1 MSNVYLFKSDAMPAE
16 LEANGLGVLKA
27 HVATVSEEL
36 LIPDA
41 SARYMA
47 TVAVSVKDRLASEVK
62 AGAILRM
69 STPEGDDYFRIS
81 KTNKTL
87 DSITAF
93 AWQISYDLANAII
106 SNRAWMEQALST
118 AWPDMLKAGDIGKVD
133 QRFSGVSDIA
143 SVNSMGIVRSNVLAA
158 LIGTQDNSV
167 VNRWGGE
174 IRRNKF
180 AVDMLSRRGQDRGI
194 VLRYGKNIT
203 GINENIDDSQAYQ
216 AVLPS
221 YLDASDQPV
230 VMPLMKSPYFDAMS
244 NPRTVAMHF
253 GDIKLGEEMT
263 QTQAEQEV
271 QDRVNAGWLNRVDL
285 PQVSCEISFVEL
297 RNTLEYKDLAELE
310 TILLGDTLRAVWSG
324 HVDVKQR
331 VIAYEWDALRD
342 RYINIQ
348 LGSPRRNIASLR
360 GQIESQIQDGIN
372 RTLPSAIAG
381 AIDAAM
387 HFDDVYVN
395 AMGYYPTIVKNEATG
410 ALTSY
415 MHDAPIL
422 EESTFIATSPEP
434 GTYLWTTSGWND
446 GHPVW
451 QYGHTKDGNAIMR
464 KISMYK
470 VTSSDVTLADGTTAQ
485 EAFDAVVTVFRDI
498 PQPPYK
504 QGDLWHMPELTVDY
518 WLNCGLTVDQVMAL
532 GFTVDE
538 RMGGHSYVC
547 VNSRASGNFNR
558 ADWKLTGTT
567 DKTSAKLSERIT
579 TNTNTITE
587 MGMQVTEVTEVV
599 DEQGT
604 SLGTAHSKISNL
616 EAAQLTMTEQINAIG
631 DVYTDFPQP
640 PYKAGDVWHMPELT
654 VDYWLNSGLTVDQV
668 MALGITVDDRM
679 GGNSYVCINGRE
691 TGSFTR
697 SDWMITGS
705 TDKMSV
711 VYDARFSAQE
721 VALTEEVDKIETEL
735 TQIRAGY
742 VRIVDIDGT
751 YPETIIDGG
760 VINTGSITAAKLAEI
775 AGFTFTD
782 SVMSSGS
789 GTSKVMISGNATYSQ
804 WAIALGADTPAD
816 SPFKVNR
823 SGYLV
828 ASNATIT
835 GDITAT
841 SGSIGG
847 FTIANNM
854 LSGGSDTHFFR
865 ITARPNYHPIL
876 YGGDNLTDAKFS
888 LSYAGK
894 VTSKD
899 AYIYGEV
906 RAAKGQIGPLTVSNT
921 GLTFTSSGKFQ
932 IDPNG
937 NLKAK
942 GVDLDGNLVGSFT
955 TGSGGGIWI
964 DQKSHYTRI
973 KDDQGDWRVFGI
985 EVVWGAVYSGGPTT
999 KRVEVLALKGTG
1011 TSPPSPPSPGGGGS
1025 GGYPVPY

>member
-1 MSNVYLFKSDAMPAE
+1 MSNVYLFKSDATPVE

-47 TVAVSVKDRLASEVK
+47 TVTVSVKDRLASEVK

-69 STPEGDDYFRIS
+69 STPEGNDYFRIS
-81 KTNKTL
+81 RTNKTL
-87 DSITAF
+87 DSITAS
-93 AWQISYDLANAII
+93 AWQISYDLANAVI

-118 AWPDMLKAGDIGKVD
+118 AWSDMLKAGDTGKVD

-143 SVNSMGIVRSNVLAA
+143 SVNSVRIVRSNVLAA

-174 IRRNKF
+174 IKRNKF
-180 AVDMLSRRGQDRGI
+180 TVDMLSRRGQDRGI

-230 VMPLMKSPYFDAMS
+230 VMPLMKSPYFDAMP

-253 GDIKLGEEMT
+253 SDIKLSEELT
-263 QTQAEQEV
+263 QAQAEQEV

-324 HVDVKQR
+324 HIDVKQR

-360 GQIESQIQDGIN
+360 GQIELQIQDGIH

-395 AMGYYPTIVKNEATG
+395 AMGYYPTVVKNEATG

-415 MHDAPIL
+415 MHDAPTL

-485 EAFDAVVTVFRDI
+485 EAFDAAVTVFRDI

-518 WLNCGLTVDQVMAL
+518 WLNSGLTVDQVMAL
-532 GFTVDE
+532 GITVDD
-538 RMGGHSYVC
+538 RMGGNSYVC
-547 VNSRASGNFNR
+547 INSRETGSFTR
-558 ADWKLTGTT
+558 SDWKLTGTT

-587 MGMQVTEVTEVV
+587 MGMTVTEVTEVV
-599 DEQGT
+599 DEHGT

-679 GGNSYVCINGRE
+679 GGNSYVCINSRE

-760 VINTGSITAAKLAEI
+760 VINTGSVTVGKLADGAVTEDKLANGAVGTVKIADGAIIGDKLAVNSITAAKLSTI
-775 AGFTFTD
+775 AGFTFSYST
-782 SVMSSGS
+782 MSAGS
-789 GTSKVMISGNATYSQ
+789 GDTYLRISGAKNY
-804 WAIALGADTPAD
+804 TP
-816 SPFKVNR
+816 F
-823 SGYLV
+823 
-828 ASNATIT
+828 
-835 GDITAT
+835 
-841 SGSIGG
+841 
-847 FTIANNM
+847 
-854 LSGGSDTHFFR
+854 
-865 ITARPNYHPIL
+865 L
-876 YGGDNLTDAKFS
+876 YGGTTPSTAKFVVTV
-888 LSYAGK
+888 AGK
-894 VTSKD
+894 TYARD

-906 RAAKGQIGPLTVSNT
+906 RAAKGQIGPLKVSNT
-921 GLTFTSSGKFQ
+921 GLTFTTSGKFQ

-942 GVDLDGNLVGSFT
+942 GVDLDGKLVGSFT

-964 DQKSHYTRI
+964 DQKNHYTRI
-973 KDDQGDWRVFGI
+973 KDDQGNWRVFGI

-999 KRVEVLALKGTG
+999 KRVEVLALKGTS

>member
-1 MSNVYLFKSDAMPAE
+1 MSNIYLFKSDATPVE

-47 TVAVSVKDRLASEVK
+47 TVTVSVKDRLASEVK

-69 STPEGDDYFRIS
+69 STPEGNDYFRIS
-81 KTNKTL
+81 RTNKTL
-87 DSITAF
+87 DSITAS
-93 AWQISYDLANAII
+93 AWQISYDLANAVI

-118 AWPDMLKAGDIGKVD
+118 AWSDMLKAGDTGKVD

-143 SVNSMGIVRSNVLAA
+143 SVNSVRIVRSNVLAA

-174 IRRNKF
+174 IKRNKF
-180 AVDMLSRRGQDRGI
+180 TVDMLSRRGQDRGI

-230 VMPLMKSPYFDAMS
+230 VMPLMKSPYFDAMP

-253 GDIKLGEEMT
+253 SDIKLSEELT
-263 QTQAEQEV
+263 QAQAEQEV

-324 HVDVKQR
+324 HIDVKQR

-360 GQIESQIQDGIN
+360 GQIELQIQDGIH

-395 AMGYYPTIVKNEATG
+395 AMGYYPTVVKNEATG

-415 MHDAPIL
+415 MHDAPTL

-485 EAFDAVVTVFRDI
+485 EAFDAAVTVFRDI

-518 WLNCGLTVDQVMAL
+518 WLNSGLTVDQVMAL
-532 GFTVDE
+532 GITVDD
-538 RMGGHSYVC
+538 RMGGNSYVC
-547 VNSRASGNFNR
+547 INSRETGSFTR
-558 ADWKLTGTT
+558 SDWKLTGTT

-616 EAAQLTMTEQINAIG
+616 EAAQLTMTEQINA
-631 DVYTDFPQP
+631 
-640 PYKAGDVWHMPELT
+640 
-654 VDYWLNSGLTVDQV
+654 
-668 MALGITVDDRM
+668 
-679 GGNSYVCINGRE
+679 
-691 TGSFTR
+691 
-697 SDWMITGS
+697 
-705 TDKMSV
+705 MSV

-760 VINTGSITAAKLAEI
+760 VINTGSVTVGKLADGAVTEDKLANGAVGTVKIADGAIIGDKLAVNSITAAKLSTI

-847 FTIANNM
+847 FTIANSM
-854 LSGGSDTHFFR
+854 LSGGSDTNFFR

-906 RAAKGQIGPLTVSNT
+906 RAAKGQIGPLKVSNT
-921 GLTFTSSGKFQ
+921 GLTYTSSGKFQ
-932 IDPNG
+932 IDPDG

-942 GVDLDGNLVGSFT
+942 GVDLDGKLVGSFT
-955 TGSGGGIWI
+955 TKSGGGIWI
-964 DQKSHYTRI
+964 DQKNHYTRI
-973 KDDQGDWRVFGI
+973 KDDQGDWRVFGV
-985 EVVWGAVYSGGPTT
+985 EVVWGAAYSGGPTT
-999 KRVEVLALKGTG
+999 KRVEVLALKGEG

-1025 GGYPVPY
+1025 GGYQVPY

>member
-1 MSNVYLFKSDAMPAE
+1 MSNVYLFKSDATPVE
-16 LEANGLGVLKA
+16 LEANGLGVLKV
-27 HVATVSEEL
+27 HVATVNEEL

-62 AGAILRM
+62 VGAILRM

-87 DSITAF
+87 DSITAS
-93 AWQISYDLANAII
+93 AWQISYDLANSII

-118 AWPDMLKAGDIGKVD
+118 AWPDMLKAGDTGKVD

-143 SVNSMGIVRSNVLAA
+143 SVNSVRIVRSNVLAA

-180 AVDMLSRRGQDRGI
+180 TVDMLSRRGQDRGI

-230 VMPLMKSPYFDAMS
+230 VMPLMKSPYFDAMP

-253 GDIKLGEEMT
+253 SDIKLSEELT
-263 QTQAEQEV
+263 QAQAEQEV

-324 HVDVKQR
+324 QIDVKQR

-360 GQIESQIQDGIN
+360 GQIELQIQDGIH

-395 AMGYYPTIVKNEATG
+395 AMGYYPTVVKNEATG

-415 MHDAPIL
+415 MHDAPTL

-485 EAFDAVVTVFRDI
+485 EAFDSAVTVFRDI
-498 PQPPYK
+498 PSPPYK
-504 QGDLWHMPELTVDY
+504 VGDLWHMPELTVDY
-518 WLNCGLTVDQVMAL
+518 WLNCGLTVDQVIVI
-532 GFTVDE
+532 G
-538 RMGGHSYVC
+538 
-547 VNSRASGNFNR
+547 
-558 ADWKLTGTT
+558 
-567 DKTSAKLSERIT
+567 
-579 TNTNTITE
+579 
-587 MGMQVTEVTEVV
+587 VV
-599 DEQGT
+599 
-604 SLGTAHSKISNL
+604 
-616 EAAQLTMTEQINAIG
+616 
-631 DVYTDFPQP
+631 
-640 PYKAGDVWHMPELT
+640 
-654 VDYWLNSGLTVDQV
+654 
-668 MALGITVDDRM
+668 GITVEP
-679 GGNSYVCINGRE
+679 G
-691 TGSFTR
+691 
-697 SDWMITGS
+697 
-705 TDKMSV
+705 
-711 VYDARFSAQE
+711 A
-721 VALTEEVDKIETEL
+721 
-735 TQIRAGY
+735 
-742 VRIVDIDGT
+742 
-751 YPETIIDGG
+751 
-760 VINTGSITAAKLAEI
+760 
-775 AGFTFTD
+775 AGFVFE
-782 SVMSSGS
+782 
-789 GTSKVMISGNATYSQ
+789 
-804 WAIALGADTPAD
+804 
-816 SPFKVNR
+816 NR
-823 SGYLV
+823 LCGMPHQRL
-828 ASNATIT
+828 
-835 GDITAT
+835 
-841 SGSIGG
+841 
-847 FTIANNM
+847 
-854 LSGGSDTHFFR
+854 
-865 ITARPNYHPIL
+865 
-876 YGGDNLTDAKFS
+876 
-888 LSYAGK
+888 
-894 VTSKD
+894 
-899 AYIYGEV
+899 
-906 RAAKGQIGPLTVSNT
+906 
-921 GLTFTSSGKFQ
+921 
-932 IDPNG
+932 
-937 NLKAK
+937 
-942 GVDLDGNLVGSFT
+942 
-955 TGSGGGIWI
+955 
-964 DQKSHYTRI
+964 
-973 KDDQGDWRVFGI
+973 
-985 EVVWGAVYSGGPTT
+985 
-999 KRVEVLALKGTG
+999 
-1011 TSPPSPPSPGGGGS
+1011 
-1025 GGYPVPY
+1025 